1 MYKKKVA
8 LNLEEIRGLIS
19 KLKLPTYQ
27 ITDDTRSAELV
38 VLTAEV
44 DIEGLDQSEYLLCR
58 TYFLMNLYYQY
69 CIYDLQVIDVQK
81 EESKIPDTVVLERL
95 TKELWI
101 AINAIRLRKSYE
113 KLNFSGFASILLK
126 EYQSIFGAMEV
137 LDEIILPMETKKHA
151 MYLALQKID
160 EKMVLI
166 RIDDLGF
173 DCEKYHQPMIDRGQD
188 EVAPYVVDMLPI
200 DKL

>member
-27 ITDDTRSAELV
+27 ITDDTRSVELV
-38 VLTAEV
+38 VPTAEV

-58 TYFLMNLYYQY
+58 TYFLMNLYCRY

-81 EESKIPDTVVLERL
+81 EEGKIPDTVVLERL

-113 KLNFSGFASILLK
+113 KLNFSGFASTLLK

-137 LDEIILPMETKKHA
+137 LDEIILPMGTKKHA
-151 MYLALQKID
+151 MYLALKKID